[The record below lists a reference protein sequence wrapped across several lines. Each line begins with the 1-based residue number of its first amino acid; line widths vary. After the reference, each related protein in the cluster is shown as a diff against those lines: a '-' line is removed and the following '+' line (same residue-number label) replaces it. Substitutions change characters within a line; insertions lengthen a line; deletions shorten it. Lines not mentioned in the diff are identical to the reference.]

1 MLDTAIRE
9 LVRAAAEGDSEA
21 WDALVER
28 FGRLVWA
35 ITRAHG
41 LGDADAAD
49 VSQTVWLRLAEHI
62 GSLREPDRVGAWLA
76 TTARF
81 ECLRA
86 VKHAARCVPVDIDF
100 DQATPDEVPAADHDL
115 LDAERDAELWQ
126 AFASMSLP
134 CQRLLRTLIADPA
147 PSYAEVSAA
156 LGMPVGSI
164 GPRRARCLEHLRGNA
179 GVCDAAVTTTP
190 VQVRKVAV

>member
-1 MLDTAIRE
+1 MLDTEIRE
-9 LVRAAAEGDSEA
+9 VVRAAAEGDAQA
-21 WDALVER
+21 WNALVER

-41 LGDADAAD
+41 LSDPDAAD
-49 VSQTVWLRLAEHI
+49 VSQTVWLRLAEHV
-62 GSLREPDRVGAWLA
+62 GRLREPERVGAWIA

-81 ECLRA
+81 ESLRVA
-86 VKHAARCVPVDIDF
+86 KRSARCVPVDMDF
-100 DQATPDEVPAADHDL
+100 DLSTAEQAPPADGPL
-115 LDAERDAELWQ
+115 LDAERDAELWR
-126 AFASMSLP
+126 AFSAMSLP

-179 GVCDAAVTTTP
+179 ACEEESATAV
-190 VQVRKVAV
+190 VVRKVAV

>member
-9 LVRAAAEGDSEA
+9 LVRAAGEGDSEA
-21 WDALVER
+21 WHALVER

-35 ITRAHG
+35 VTRAHG

-49 VSQTVWLRLAEHI
+49 VSQTVWLRLAEHV
-62 GSLREPDRVGAWLA
+62 GSLREPERVGAWLA

-81 ECLRA
+81 ESLRA
-86 VKHAARCVPVDIDF
+86 VKYAARCVPVDIDF
-100 DQATPDEVPAADHDL
+100 DLTTGDEVPAADHDL

-126 AFASMSLP
+126 AFSSMSLP

-179 GVCDAAVTTTP
+179 GMCGESVSTTAVA
-190 VQVRKVAV
+190 VRKVAV